1 MNTQKKV
8 FSHGI
13 RDNHTRGKVSD
24 FLTEKIAT
32 GSQDFL
38 IAREDAR
45 HV

>member
-1 MNTQKKV
+1 MSTQRKI

-13 RDNHTRGKVSD
+13 RDNHICGNVSA
-24 FLTEKIAT
+24 FLAEKMAA

>member
-1 MNTQKKV
+1 MSTQKKG

-13 RDNHTRGKVSD
+13 RDNYTCGNVSA
-24 FLTEKIAT
+24 LLAEKIAA

-38 IAREDAR
+38 TAREDAR